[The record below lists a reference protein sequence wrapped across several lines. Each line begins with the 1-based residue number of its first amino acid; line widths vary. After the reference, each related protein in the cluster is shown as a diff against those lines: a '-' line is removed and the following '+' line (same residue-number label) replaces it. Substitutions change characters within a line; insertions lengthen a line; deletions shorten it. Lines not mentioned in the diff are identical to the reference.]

1 MPKIVIQPHTINTAV
16 KILQD
21 SQLPLTIEQWRKVLT
36 KKIYP
41 ELSEDEIKAKRG
53 VSWNTM
59 REITRQLI
67 NNRMVEPVHTGKMV
81 LYRIRPI

>member
-1 MPKIVIQPHTINTAV
+1 MPKIVIQPQTLNTAIR
-16 KILQD
+16 ILQE
-21 SQLPLTIEQWRKVLT
+21 SEFPLTIEQWRKALT

-41 ELSEDEIKAKRG
+41 ELPESEIKAKRG

-59 REITRQLI
+59 REICRQMI
-67 NNRMVEPVHTGKMV
+67 NQRIVEPVHTGKMV

>member
-1 MPKIVIQPHTINTAV
+1 MPKIIIQPHTINVAV

-21 SQLPLTIEQWRKVLT
+21 SQLPLTIEQWRKQLT

-41 ELSEDEIKAKRG
+41 EITEEDINKKRG

-59 REITRQLI
+59 RAIAVQLI
-67 NNRMVEPVHTGKMV
+67 NNRIIEPVHTGKMV
-81 LYRIRPI
+81 LYRIRPV

>member
-1 MPKIVIQPHTINTAV
+1 MPKIVIQPHTINVAV

-21 SQLPLTIEQWRKVLT
+21 SQFPLTIEQWRKALT

-41 ELSEDEIKAKRG
+41 ELPEDEIAKKKG

-59 REITRQLI
+59 REISRQLI
-67 NNRMVEPVHTGKMV
+67 NSRIVEPVHTGKMV
-81 LYRIRPI
+81 LYRVRPL